1 MKKKLATSIPVIYQ
15 SLTRDAS
22 RQHDVICEDV
32 HGQFFRH
39 TNAQSINVLRQFQHK
54 VWVGFDAFVGDSANP
69 DNPGET
75 RQTILAYHS
84 MLFKAEPPPKQDH
97 VTTALY
103 VWFGLCDIA
112 VDRTEKTPRTTE
124 GRKMTIGA
132 RKYMYGDSRDLSMIG
147 TPQARSCYR
156 IFCDAIDEITKKNL
170 CNVTE
175 KSLVSQYVPAITEEA
190 LRAVVVNRAGE
201 LHTRQ
206 DPWRIFQYYRPQ
218 LIKHKLIRHD

>member
-1 MKKKLATSIPVIYQ
+1 MKKHKIPSIPVIYQ

-39 TNAQSINVLRQFQHK
+39 SNAQSINVLRQFQHK
-54 VWVGFDAFVGDSANP
+54 VWVGFDNFI
-69 DNPGET
+69 GELSGVSGENY
-75 RQTILAYHS
+75 QTILTYHS
-84 MLFKAEPPPKQDH
+84 MLFKSEPPPRQDR

-112 VDRTEKTPRTTE
+112 VDRTERTPRNSE
-124 GRKMTIGA
+124 GRKITIST
-132 RKYMYGDSRDLSMIG
+132 RKYMYGDSKDLSMIG
-147 TPQARSCYR
+147 TPQARSCYK
-156 IFCDAIDEITKKNL
+156 IFCDAIDSATQKNL
-170 CNVTE
+170 NNITD
-175 KSLVSQYVPAITEEA
+175 KALISQYVPAITEEA
-190 LRAVVVNRAGE
+190 LRATIEVRAGE

-218 LIKHKLIRHD
+218 LIKHNH